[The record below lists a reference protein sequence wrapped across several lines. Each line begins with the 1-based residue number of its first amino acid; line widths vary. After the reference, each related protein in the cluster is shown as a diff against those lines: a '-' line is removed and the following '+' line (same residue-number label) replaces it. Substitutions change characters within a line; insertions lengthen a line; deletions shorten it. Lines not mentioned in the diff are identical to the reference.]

1 MRSGPSLGAW
11 REFVEMAR
19 NITAIRDAAERADE
33 RVGQM
38 AAKVER
44 LAELNEK
51 LWSHHLEFCGQVTA
65 EVANAE
71 REVLDEL
78 NALRQSVIDIRGD
91 DQQSR
96 SDGPSL

>member
-1 MRSGPSLGAW
+1 MLGAW
-11 REFVEMAR
+11 RGFVEMGR
-19 NITAIRDAAERADE
+19 NLLAIRDAAEQANE
-33 RVGQM
+33 RVGLV

-44 LAELNEK
+44 IAELNEK

-78 NALRQSVIDIRGD
+78 DALHQSVIDVRGY
-91 DQQSR
+91 QETR
-96 SDGPSL
+96 SERSPCN